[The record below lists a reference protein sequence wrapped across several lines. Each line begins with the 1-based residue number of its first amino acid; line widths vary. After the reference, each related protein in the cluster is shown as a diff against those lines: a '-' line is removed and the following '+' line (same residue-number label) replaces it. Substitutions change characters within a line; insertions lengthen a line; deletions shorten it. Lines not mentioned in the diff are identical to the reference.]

1 MHHLSFS
8 GKILKKWLL
17 QTCVSSYCS
26 IALHYDNLW
35 QIKLQRSFVRKWNIF
50 FVELNVHIVRMV
62 LEIQWYELRLLSL
75 KYHYHH
81 TVKYRKLLTLGQ
93 CSDGIIDKAS
103 ACEAQFVRSKKIYA
117 DSCGVTYFGKS
128 IHLNSKTLVSELGR
142 KTRQKYK
149 NKSLITSKSIHKVE
163 ILHVWWGK

>member
-1 MHHLSFS
+1 MHRKYMKRRCTRMHHLSFS

-75 KYHYHH
+75 YYTYKFIGIFFTFWDLLLRLKYYLN
-81 TVKYRKLLTLGQ
+81 TE
-93 CSDGIIDKAS
+93 IIS
-103 ACEAQFVRSKKIYA
+103 YIVR
-117 DSCGVTYFGKS
+117 
-128 IHLNSKTLVSELGR
+128 
-142 KTRQKYK
+142 
-149 NKSLITSKSIHKVE
+149 
-163 ILHVWWGK
+163 ILKGHSMLRDIPIA